1 MYIFIIILGIVV
13 DRVTKLLSINKL
25 KGKESITVIKD
36 FFSFEYVE
44 NEGAA
49 FGILEGRQYILSAV
63 AAIMIIA
70 MIFYLIK
77 NKPSSKLLKISLAM
91 VIGGAIGNLIDR
103 LYYNYVVDFI
113 SLHYK
118 DVYYFPNFNVA
129 DMLVV
134 VGTILLS
141 LYIIKDVK

>member
-77 NKPSSKLLKISLAM
+77 YKPSSKLLKISLAM

-141 LYIIKDVK
+141 FYIIKDVK